1 VWLLRALYYLL
12 PNLAPLDITAKVV
25 HGQPVPSGYL
35 LMTMGYAAIYIT
47 VLLSAASFIF
57 SRRDLK

>member
-1 VWLLRALYYLL
+1 
-12 PNLAPLDITAKVV
+12 
-25 HGQPVPSGYL
+25 
-35 LMTMGYAAIYIT
+35 MTIGYAAIYIT